1 VLFLI
6 FADYNV
12 LKMKK
17 IFLILIITT
26 FLGCKVTEKPELI
39 KVESVKVLQANR
51 EGIKLKTDLRFLNKN
66 SVGGTL
72 QANNIK
78 VLIDSLQV
86 ATLNS
91 EPFKV
96 PRKKEF
102 ILPLTVVIPYEK
114 IYKDNKQNLLSNVMN
129 FIRNKKIRIVYKGE
143 IRYSLGNFHYDYP
156 LNYTD
161 EILLK

>member
-1 VLFLI
+1 M
-6 FADYNV
+6 

-17 IFLILIITT
+17 ILLILTIAV
-26 FLGCKVTEKPELI
+26 FSGCKVTEKPEFI
-39 KVESVKVLQANR
+39 KVESVKIIKANR
-51 EGIKLKTDLRFLNKN
+51 KGIKVKSDLRFLNKN

-72 QANNIK
+72 QAKNIK

-96 PRKKEF
+96 PGKKEF
-102 ILPLTVVIPYEK
+102 VLPLTVVIPYKK
-114 IYKDNKQNLLSNVMN
+114 IYKDNKNNLLSNVMN
-129 FIRNKKIRIVYKGE
+129 FIKNKKIRIVYQGK
-143 IRYSLGNFHYDYP
+143 IRYLLGNFHYDYP

-161 EILLK
+161 EIPLK